1 MFPDYCETMPYYK
14 YLCTWHV
21 ILLPF
26 AMNAIDKTSYAMRQ
40 GSSLFTIASARA
52 FFSSHVERIRCRRK
66 FKFVSTFN
74 SRLDVDTELP
84 KFDLYD
90 VAVLLLLERT

>member
-40 GSSLFTIASARA
+40 GSSLFTIAFARA
-52 FFSSHVERIRCRRK
+52 LFSSHVERIRCRRN

-84 KFDLYD
+84 KFDLYY